1 MWSNLFK
8 ILLSVVIALILGI
21 GSAFWA
27 IRNTSQAGWLPN
39 GAWRVNPAIGSEE
52 LGMYSRAAVALGGL
66 FAMQKSEA
74 IYFVAYTDDEGRPLQ
89 SNCDYRI
96 EGTDLD
102 SRWWSITLYGSD
114 FFLIPNNQ
122 NRYSYNG
129 GNLIREPDGSY
140 RIWISNSARQGNWI
154 PSGNEEQ
161 LHLTLRLYNPMPSVY
176 EQPDR
181 IGLPRIIRDTCR

>member
-1 MWSNLFK
+1 MLPKLFK

-27 IRNTSQAGWLPN
+27 IRKTSQAAWLQN
-39 GAWRVNPAIGSEE
+39 GAWRMNLAIGSAE
-52 LGMYSRAAVALGGL
+52 LGMYSRAAVAFGGL

-74 IYFVAYTDDEGRPLQ
+74 IYFVAYTDDQGRPLQ

-102 SRWWSITLYGSD
+102 SRWWSITLYGAD

-154 PSGNEEQ
+154 PSGNEEK
-161 LHLTLRLYNPMPSVY
+161 LHLTLRLYNPMPSAY
-176 EQPDR
+176 EQPHR
-181 IGLPRIIRDTCR
+181 ISLPRIIRDTCR

>member
-1 MWSNLFK
+1 MLPNVFK
-8 ILLSVVIALILGI
+8 IILCVVMALILGI
-21 GSAFWA
+21 GSALWA
-27 IRNTSQAGWLPN
+27 VRNTSRAAWLQN
-39 GAWRVNPAIGSEE
+39 GAWRVNLAIGSEE
-52 LGMYSRAAVALGGL
+52 LGMYSRAAVAFAGL

-74 IYFVAYTDDEGRPLQ
+74 IYFVASTDDDGRPLQ
-89 SNCDYRI
+89 SRCDYRI

-154 PSGNEEQ
+154 PSGTEDQ
-161 LHLTLRLYNPMPSVY
+161 LHLALRLYNPMPSVY
-176 EQPDR
+176 EQTDR
-181 IGLPRIIRDTCR
+181 IDLPRIIRDTCR

>member
-1 MWSNLFK
+1 MRRNVFK
-8 ILLSVVIALILGI
+8 ILSCVVIALILGI
-21 GSAFWA
+21 GSALWM
-27 IRNTSQAGWLPN
+27 IRITSQTAWLQN
-39 GAWRVNPAIGSEE
+39 GAWRVNLAVGSEE
-52 LGMYSRAAVALGGL
+52 LGIYSRAAVAFGGL

-74 IYFVAYTDDEGRPLQ
+74 IYFSASADEEGRPLS
-89 SNCDYRI
+89 SNCEYRI
-96 EGTDLD
+96 EGTDLN

-114 FFLIPNNQ
+114 YFLIPNNQ
-122 NRYSYNG
+122 NQYSYNG

-140 RIWISNSARQGNWI
+140 RIWISNSARTGNWI

>member
-1 MWSNLFK
+1 MWRTVFK
-8 ILLSVVIALILGI
+8 ISLCAVIALILGI
-21 GSAFWA
+21 GSALWT
-27 IRNTSQAGWLPN
+27 IRVTSQTAWLQN
-39 GAWRVNPAIGSEE
+39 GAWRVNMAIGSEA
-52 LGMYSRAAVALGGL
+52 LGMYSRAAVAFGGL

-74 IYFVAYTDDEGRPLQ
+74 IYFSASKDEEGRPLS

-114 FFLIPNNQ
+114 YFLIPNNQ

-129 GNLIREPDGSY
+129 ANLIREPDGSY

-181 IGLPRIIRDTCR
+181 IDLPRIIRDTCR

>member
-1 MWSNLFK
+1 MGIK
-8 ILLSVVIALILGI
+8 ICKLLLCVGLALVLGI
-21 GSAFWA
+21 GTALWA
-27 IRNTSQAGWLPN
+27 IRSTSQTAWLQN
-39 GAWRVNPAIGSEE
+39 GAWRVNLAIGSEE
-52 LGMYSRAAVALGGL
+52 LGMYSRAAVAFGGL

-74 IYFVAYTDDEGRPLQ
+74 IYFSASTDDEGRPLQ
-89 SNCDYRI
+89 SGCDYRI

-129 GNLIREPDGSY
+129 GNLIRESDGSY
-140 RIWISNSARQGNWI
+140 RIWISNSPRQGNWI
-154 PSGNEEQ
+154 PSGNEEK

-181 IGLPRIIRDTCR
+181 IDLPRIIRDACR